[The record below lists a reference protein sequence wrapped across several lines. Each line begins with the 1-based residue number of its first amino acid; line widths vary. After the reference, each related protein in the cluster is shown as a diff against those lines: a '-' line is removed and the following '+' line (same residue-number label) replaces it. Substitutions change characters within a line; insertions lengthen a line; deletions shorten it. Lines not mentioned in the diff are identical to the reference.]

1 MSIPYSGQISMGQV
15 AREQCKPLLNVKMR
29 DISSFAGYVIK
40 DSMAE
45 FYGYNRV
52 YPSVSGIFSPA
63 LSGLAM
69 TKISGMTGI
78 WGTGQITYTGSTN
91 LNLVLKWYA
100 SGQSSYPTSPEL
112 NSPWASAYATQLNL
126 SPGQAFTLM
135 SGYIN
140 TAETAISV
148 NPRGFT
154 CGESYPAAIG
164 TQGTVAAPPDTTT
177 QNSFVFDADYI
188 ILTYQ
193 FNDGQD
199 LDIKVRVA
207 NPDIGQN
214 TVAKYI
220 GYPGTAD
227 HIDVWPQSGRPI
239 LQWGG
244 DNTGTGL
251 ESVLI
256 DVVAFQ
262 LAYPTTSKIV
272 VDLRASWFVAV
283 GVNPVS
289 VIAKMYTGGTV
300 AANAQ
305 RNFTC
310 TGFSNSSTI
319 NSVSKVI
326 TTTYTTNGN
335 AERLATLTYDIST
348 GLGTFNTNDTTTPTV

>member
-78 WGTGQITYTGSTN
+78 WGTGQITYTGSTD

-100 SGQSSYPTSPEL
+100 SGQSSYPTTPEL

-193 FNDGQD
+193 FTDGFD
-199 LDIKVRVA
+199 LDIKVRIA
-207 NPDIGQN
+207 IPDIGQN
-214 TVAKYI
+214 TDETYI
-220 GYPGTAD
+220 GYPGTAANVD
-227 HIDVWPQSGRPI
+227 KWPQAGAPI
-239 LQWGG
+239 LTWGG
-244 DNTGTGL
+244 DNTGTGK
-251 ESVLI
+251 EAVFI
-256 DVVAFQ
+256 DVKSFKNQ
-262 LAYPTTSKIV
+262 YPTTSKIV
-272 VDLRASWFVAV
+272 VDLRALWFNVR
-283 GVNPVS
+283 GYNPVS
-289 VIAKMYTGGTV
+289 VTALMYTGGTV
-300 AANAQ
+300 TSNINTF
-305 RNFTC
+305 NFTC
-310 TGFSNSSTI
+310 TGFSASSTVQ
-319 NSVSKVI
+319 SVSKVI
-326 TTTYTTNGN
+326 TNTSSLSSG
-335 AERLATLTYDIST
+335 ERLATLTYDIST